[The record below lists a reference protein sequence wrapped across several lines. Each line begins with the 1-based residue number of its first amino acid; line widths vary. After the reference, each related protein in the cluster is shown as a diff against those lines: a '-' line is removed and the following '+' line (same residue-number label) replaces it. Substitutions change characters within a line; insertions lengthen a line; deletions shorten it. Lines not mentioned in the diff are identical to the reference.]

1 MLNLSSEP
9 QAKPEDLT
17 RIRDSVDDFNMRVT
31 QDRNYSPVNIFLR
44 DKDGAIQG
52 GILADLWGGWM
63 HITFLWVEE
72 PLRKHGYGGQLLN
85 AAEDEA
91 RAKGCHNAFVE
102 TFSFQARPFYERF
115 GYQVIATLDDY
126 PPGHTYY
133 FLRKALVRTV
143 QS

>member
-1 MLNLSSEP
+1 MLRLSSEP
-9 QAKPEDLT
+9 QAAREDLAH
-17 RIRDSVDDFNMRVT
+17 IHNSVDEFNMRVT
-31 QDRNYSPVNIFLR
+31 QDRNYSPINIFLR
-44 DKDGAIQG
+44 DEDGTVQG

-72 PLRKHGYGGQLLN
+72 PLRKHGYGAHLLR

-91 RAKGCHNAFVE
+91 QTKGCRHAFVE

-115 GYQVIATLDDY
+115 GYQVIAVLEDY

-133 FLRKALVRTV
+133 FLRKSL
-143 QS
+143 